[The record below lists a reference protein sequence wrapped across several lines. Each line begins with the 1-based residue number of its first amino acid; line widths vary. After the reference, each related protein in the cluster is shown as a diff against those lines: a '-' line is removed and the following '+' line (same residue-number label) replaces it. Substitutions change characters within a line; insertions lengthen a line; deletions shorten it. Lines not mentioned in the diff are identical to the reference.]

1 MFHWRKLYLIFIQM
15 EGEIM
20 KKYFAI
26 FKYGLKMN
34 TAYII
39 DYLFS
44 IISFSVHVI
53 VFNGLWDFILK
64 DGSAVG
70 YTKNELIW
78 YIIMAEFLTYSISR
92 GYQKLSEKVKD
103 GTIANML
110 LKPISIPMYFMAE
123 ESSNLLK
130 IFLNLCAFFVLGFCF
145 GGALEVSALGV
156 FFVIIS
162 CILSIITGLI
172 IQLILGL
179 IAFEM
184 EETKSLWFIVQ
195 KFQFLVLFVPLEF
208 YSGVFQ
214 KILFVLP
221 TTHIIYAPSRL
232 LVKFSIDEGFML
244 VGIQVISII
253 LLSVISAI
261 LYKRGVEKINANG
274 G

>member
-1 MFHWRKLYLIFIQM
+1 
-15 EGEIM
+15 M

-34 TAYII
+34 TAYVI
-39 DYLFS
+39 DYIFS
-44 IISFSVHVI
+44 ILSFSIHVM

-78 YIIMAEFLTYSISR
+78 YIIMAEFITYSISR
-92 GYQKLSEKVKD
+92 GYKNLSDKVKD

-110 LKPISIPMYFMAE
+110 LKPISIPMYFIAE

-130 IFLNLCAFFVLGFCF
+130 IFLNICAFFILGTCF
-145 GGALEVSALGV
+145 GGNLEVSAIGIL
-156 FFVIIS
+156 FVIIS
-162 CILSIITGLI
+162 VILSIITGLV
-172 IQLILGL
+172 IQLALGL

-208 YSGVFQ
+208 YSGFIQ
-214 KILFVLP
+214 KILFLLP
-221 TTHIIYAPSRL
+221 TTHIIYAPARI
-232 LVKFSIDEGFML
+232 LVKFSINEGFKLIGM
-244 VGIQVISII
+244 QVIGII
-253 LLSVISAI
+253 LLSILSVV
-261 LYKRGVEKINANG
+261 LYKKGVEKINANG